1 MTVGDRKSW
10 FPSWLHRTPLLL
22 HASFCMLIDVL
33 YDRIISYTERITSSG
48 IAFISADYR
57 LIPPC
62 TGHDVLR
69 DIEDLFTFLSASLN
83 TRLLS
88 LEPNHNHPSNRNVFK
103 IDPER
108 IGVAGSSAGGLCAYL
123 AAAHA
128 FPRPKVVLSMYGMGG
143 DFLVCPIPSTPLSP
157 FLLLSS
163 FDLSPTPHRR
173 RTTSS
178 PKPAL
183 SSAVA
188 KFFLPPHS
196 PISSILGL
204 PIYLNSLDRRSSI
217 TEKESPK
224 STRGDIRRTLECS

>member
-1 MTVGDRKSW
+1 
-10 FPSWLHRTPLLL
+10 
-22 HASFCMLIDVL
+22 MLCTTVL
-33 YDRIISYTERITSSG
+33 YSTERITSSG

-57 LIPPC
+57 LVPPC
-62 TGHDVLR
+62 TGYDVLC
-69 DIEDLFTFLSASLN
+69 DMKDLFAFLSASLN
-83 TRLLS
+83 TQLLS
-88 LEPNHNHPSNRNVFK
+88 LEPNHDHTSSRTVFK

-108 IGVAGSSAGGLCAYL
+108 IGVAGSSAGGLCAHL

-143 DFLVCPIPSTPLSP
+143 DFLVCPISSPLLSP
-157 FLLLSS
+157 FLPLPSS
-163 FDLSPTPHRR
+163 HHSPTPRRR
-173 RTTSS
+173 RTTSF